1 LGQLPLQ
8 LALPDHASFETF
20 VSGGNTTAVEHVR
33 SLARGSPGTVWL
45 WGSASAGKSHLLQAA
60 CRAATAA
67 GRRAMY
73 VPLPAE
79 SPAVLVDLEQVELL
93 AIDNLDSVAGNLDWE
108 RPLFAIFNAYLAGQ
122 GSLLL
127 AANAPAAQCGFSL
140 PDLASR
146 GAGAVTYRV
155 GQLDDTERAAALRL
169 HAAARG
175 LVLEPAA
182 ADFLLKRAARDM
194 AALTAWLTELDRA
207 SLTEQRRLTIP
218 FIRALLARSAAN
230 AE

>member
-8 LALPDHASFETF
+8 LTLADHASFETF
-20 VSGGNTTAVEHVR
+20 VSGGNATAVEHVR
-33 SLARGSPGTVWL
+33 SLAQGTADTVWL
-45 WGSASAGKSHLLQAA
+45 WGPASAGKSHLLQAA
-60 CRAATAA
+60 CRSATAA

-73 VPLPAE
+73 VSLPAE

-93 AIDNLDSVAGNLDWE
+93 AIDDLHCVAGDLDWE
-108 RPLFAIFNAYLAGQ
+108 RPLFAILNANLARH

-127 AANAPAAQCGFSL
+127 AARAPARQCGFRL

-146 GAGAVTYRV
+146 GAGAVTFRL
-155 GQLDDTERAAALRL
+155 GQLNDA
-169 HAAARG
+169 
-175 LVLEPAA
+175 
-182 ADFLLKRAARDM
+182 KRASRDM
-194 AALTAWLTELDRA
+194 AALTAWLKELDRA

-218 FIRALLARSAAN
+218 FIRDLMARSAAR

>member
-1 LGQLPLQ
+1 MGQLPLQ
-8 LALPDHASFETF
+8 LALADHASFETF

-33 SLARGSPGTVWL
+33 SLAQGTADTVWL
-45 WGSASAGKSHLLQAA
+45 WGPASVGKTHLLQAA

-73 VPLPAE
+73 VPLPAD

-93 AIDNLDSVAGNLDWE
+93 AIDDLHSIGGDLTWE
-108 RPLFAIFNAYLAGQ
+108 QPLFAILNAYLGRH

-127 AANAPAAQCGFSL
+127 AAIAPAAQCGFRL

-155 GQLDDTERAAALRL
+155 GQLNDAERAAALRL

-182 ADFLLKRAARDM
+182 ADFLLKRASRDM

-218 FIRALLARSAAN
+218 FIRAVLARSAAS

>member
-8 LALPDHASFETF
+8 LTLADHASFETF
-20 VSGGNTTAVEHVR
+20 VSGANATVVEQVR
-33 SLARGSPGTVWL
+33 SLAEGAAETVWL
-45 WGSASAGKSHLLQAA
+45 WGPASAGKSHLLQAA

-73 VPLPAE
+73 LPLPAE
-79 SPAVLVDLEQVELL
+79 APAVLVDLEQVELL
-93 AIDNLDSVAGNLDWE
+93 AIDDLHSVAGDLSWE
-108 RPLFAIFNAYLAGQ
+108 QPLFAILNANLARH

-127 AANAPAAQCGFSL
+127 AATAPATQCGFRL

-146 GAGAVTYRV
+146 GAGAVTYRLA
-155 GQLDDTERAAALRL
+155 QLSDAERAQALRL

-182 ADFLLKRAARDM
+182 ADFLLKRASRDM

-218 FIRALLARSAAN
+218 FIRDFLARSAAG